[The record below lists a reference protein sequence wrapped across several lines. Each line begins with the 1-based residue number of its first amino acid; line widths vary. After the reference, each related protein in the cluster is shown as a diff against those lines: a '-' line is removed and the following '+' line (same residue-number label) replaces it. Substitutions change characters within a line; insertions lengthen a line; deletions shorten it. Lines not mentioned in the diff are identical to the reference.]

1 MAAEYPSD
9 DVEAFVHSGARVFDR
24 YRVEELRAGCRA
36 ATHRGEIDVPGAA
49 DAAGRVVSDR
59 ERARCFAVS
68 RFTQP
73 TLGRLADLEI
83 ARSTGEFEIA
93 DKICGGSR
101 RVEGAECGPTWSGDS
116 HVRPRAYASRREG
129 PEIVAQ
135 WRGHTD
141 FDLLAWRAAMARSST
156 AVRFS

>member
-59 ERARCFAVS
+59 ERAAMLR
-68 RFTQP
+68 
-73 TLGRLADLEI
+73 G
-83 ARSTGEFEIA
+83 
-93 DKICGGSR
+93 
-101 RVEGAECGPTWSGDS
+101 
-116 HVRPRAYASRREG
+116 VRPLSPDPRRE
-129 PEIVAQ
+129 A
-135 WRGHTD
+135 
-141 FDLLAWRAAMARSST
+141 
-156 AVRFS
+156 